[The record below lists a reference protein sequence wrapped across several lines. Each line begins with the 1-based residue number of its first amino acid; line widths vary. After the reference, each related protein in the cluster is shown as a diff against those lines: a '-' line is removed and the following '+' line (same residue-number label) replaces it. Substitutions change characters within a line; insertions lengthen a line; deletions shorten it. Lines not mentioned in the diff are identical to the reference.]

1 MLIWIS
7 VMWKIDIKI
16 CEYLDNKTISQKWCP
31 LYLIIFLEIK
41 NKKGLFTL
49 GPKLGG
55 SERGYLVPQGLHCLK
70 NWGIIDFYV
79 PYSQQNCLTSLQIH
93 GKIYWYLFHTSSRV
107 HQFRSWLG
115 QSLLDKCILGAK
127 WEQQS
132 SSTLKMFS
140 LDRTLIYG
148 DKFHEEWMR
157 EMLVNL
163 IFTVPEEEGTTE
175 AEFFLDIN
183 INKWTQFSN
192 TLVQTTI

>member
-79 PYSQQNCLTSLQIH
+79 PYSQQNCLTSLQIP
-93 GKIYWYLFHTSSRV
+93 GKLHWYFISY
-107 HQFRSWLG
+107 FK
-115 QSLLDKCILGAK
+115 QSAPVSKLVGPESPGNAFIWATLA
-127 WEQQS
+127 QP
-132 SSTLKMFS
+132 TLK
-140 LDRTLIYG
+140 
-148 DKFHEEWMR
+148 
-157 EMLVNL
+157 LVHW
-163 IFTVPEEEGTTE
+163 
-175 AEFFLDIN
+175 A
-183 INKWTQFSN
+183 
-192 TLVQTTI
+192 